1 MVGMGDCWST
11 IGSHARA
18 VANGEV
24 ATGQG
29 RRGYG
34 KREREG
40 KKENKREEMEKKK
53 RKGEKAKKRSKRL
66 EEEKEKRKRKRESGR
81 QLVKKQGVLGFCF
94 LNEGWKSSMKMD
106 GADGFFEKWV

>member
-1 MVGMGDCWST
+1 MVRWPLVRVGAGM
-11 IGSHARA
+11 
-18 VANGEV
+18 V
-24 ATGQG
+24 
-29 RRGYG
+29 
-34 KREREG
+34 REREG

-53 RKGEKAKKRSKRL
+53 RKGEKAKKRSKWL
-66 EEEKEKRKRKRESGR
+66 EEEKEKKKRKRENGR